1 MLKWKSKS
9 EFKTQKRAEEA
20 ARTLGVYSSLYS
32 SAPPRPAE
40 TPRVHPIRVTCPRY
54 TPASD
59 PIGSL
64 ATWLAGVQNFHSL
77 QRIMDLEDKK
87 KGAVLLD

>member
-1 MLKWKSKS
+1 MGSSPVLDKSKS
-9 EFKTQKRAEEA
+9 WFMCHSTR
-20 ARTLGVYSSLYS
+20 LVSLFAS
-32 SAPPRPAE
+32 DRPRPAD
-40 TPRVHPIRVTCPRY
+40 TPRVTPIRVTCPKF

-64 ATWLAGVQNFHSL
+64 ETWLAGVQNFHSL
-77 QRIMDLEDKK
+77 QRIMDLEDQK